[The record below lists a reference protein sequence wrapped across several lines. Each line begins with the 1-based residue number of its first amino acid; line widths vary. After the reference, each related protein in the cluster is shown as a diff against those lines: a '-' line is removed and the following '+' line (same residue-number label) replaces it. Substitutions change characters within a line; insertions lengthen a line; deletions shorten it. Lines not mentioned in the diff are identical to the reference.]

1 MKADGVKKNLIL
13 QFMYQFVILVVPLIV
28 SPYLA
33 RTLGETAIGE
43 YTYIN
48 SIAYYFVL
56 ICMLGIQKYGQREIA
71 SKRDDE
77 VSLRKS
83 FWSLFTVHV
92 LFSFAGLIGYVAF
105 CCIFADNHPLIY
117 YSQALYVFSAM
128 FDITWLFYG
137 IERFKVVVIRNIV
150 VKITEL
156 TFVFTLVKSSDD
168 LFVYAMIL
176 SVSALLGN
184 LSLMPTA
191 FKYIKP
197 IKFEVEDALTHLKPM
212 LVLAVSVFAISLY
225 TVFDKTLLGL
235 LSSKE
240 SVAYYEYSN
249 KIINI
254 PKVFITVIGTVLF
267 PRACNFV
274 SNGDFDSSRRYYRY
288 SLSAIYFIGCAS
300 VFGLLAVADLFAVI
314 YYGPDFAVCGSIIK
328 LMTPLI
334 LIIGIGDIFRMQ
346 FLIPLQKDKQYIVC
360 IFFNA
365 VINVILSTCLIPVM
379 GVYGAVI
386 GTTCAELFGMLYQFF
401 LIKKYVG
408 LKDTIL
414 TGIPFMTS
422 GIIMLVSIWSIRT
435 FMNEIISHLLTQILL
450 GAIVYT
456 GVLLVWFLFFSKK
469 RFWIR
474 DTIVG
479 FLRAKNN

>member
-1 MKADGVKKNLIL
+1 MKTDGVKKNLVL

-56 ICMLGIQKYGQREIA
+56 MCMLGIQKYGQREIA
-71 SKRDDE
+71 AKRDDE
-77 VSLRKS
+77 VALRKS

-105 CCIFADNHPLIY
+105 CCIVVDNQPLIY

-137 IERFKVVVIRNIV
+137 IERFKIVVIRNIA
-150 VKITEL
+150 VKIAEL
-156 TFVFTLVKSSDD
+156 TFVFSLVKSSDD
-168 LFVYAMIL
+168 LFLYAMIL
-176 SVSALLGN
+176 SASALLGN

-197 IKFEVEDALTHLKPM
+197 IKFGINDALTHLKPM
-212 LVLAVSVFAISLY
+212 LVLSISVFAISLY
-225 TVFDKTLLGL
+225 TIFDKTLLGL

-274 SNGDFDSSRRYYRY
+274 SNGDFDSCRRYYRY

-300 VFGLLAVADLFAVI
+300 VFGLLAVSDLFAVI
-314 YYGPDFAVCGSIIK
+314 YYGSDFAICGSIIK

-346 FLIPLQKDKQYIVC
+346 FLIPLQKDKQYIFC
-360 IFFNA
+360 IIFNA

-379 GVYGAVI
+379 DVYGAVI

-408 LKDTIL
+408 AKDTIL
-414 TGIPFMTS
+414 TGVPFMMS
-422 GIIMLVSIWSIRT
+422 GIIMFVTIYFIRT
-435 FMNEIISHLLTQILL
+435 IMNESISHLLAQIAL
-450 GAIVYT
+450 GATVYI
-456 GVLLVWFLFFSKK
+456 GVLLVWFLLFSKK
-469 RFWIR
+469 KFE
-474 DTIVG
+474 
-479 FLRAKNN
+479 LRSAISSFFGNNIL